1 MFLRVHDELT
11 LEMVSPEV
19 RKIVYDDLIKKGIEF
34 RKGFGISGRLAN
46 FLDKNPN
53 RIEVA
58 YSILFSLPGIP
69 IIYYGDEVGVTNN
82 YENAKKSALIRS
94 KNKIANLLSVFDS
107 RDINRGKVS
116 AKLFYGS
123 TQGYYR
129 FNSQVYSKV
138 HNLIKVRKSLPVMV
152 DGDFELLP
160 TKSKSNFA
168 YLRKNKNQQIL
179 VINNLSKEKLY
190 ADITLPIDII
200 LKNDGNITRLKNLI
214 NGDNIK
220 VNVSLK
226 NKTMHLRLSPYQTL
240 WLDVTPN

>member
-1 MFLRVHDELT
+1 M
-11 LEMVSPEV
+11 
-19 RKIVYDDLIKKGIEF
+19 
-34 RKGFGISGRLAN
+34 
-46 FLDKNPN
+46 
-53 RIEVA
+53 
-58 YSILFSLPGIP
+58 
-69 IIYYGDEVGVTNN
+69 
-82 YENAKKSALIRS
+82 
-94 KNKIANLLSVFDS
+94 FDS

-123 TQGYYR
+123 SQGYYK
-129 FNSQVYSKV
+129 FNSQVYCKV

-152 DGDFELLP
+152 DGEFELLS

-190 ADITLPIDII
+190 ADIALPIDII
-200 LKNDGNITRLKNLI
+200 FKNNGKITKLKNLI

-220 VNVSLK
+220 VNISLK
-226 NKTMHLRLSPYQTL
+226 NKIMHLRLAPYQTL